1 MEEADLDLSQSDLKL
16 SMLASVAM
24 DALSILHISS
34 MFSSSTSSPLD
45 PGAADGLFAC

>member
-1 MEEADLDLSQSDLKL
+1 MEEAELDLSQSDLKL

-34 MFSSSTSSPLD
+34 TFSSSTAPPVD
-45 PGAADGLFAC
+45 PGAADGLFTC